1 MKYSIWLCSGA
12 GGICCGSVSL
22 GSSLLLRSSS
32 IFSLFDT
39 CLLHVLFD
47 FSGSFVL
54 YDYFIPYA
62 SVYPYSCVSS
72 HSLWRQ
78 VWVWACICLQ
88 RHGSLALGKVPSLI
102 YKGPWPL
109 LQPVSHH
116 LFHICS
122 MSKQAYDARSSHFIS
137 VFKML
142 GLCKGK

>member
-1 MKYSIWLCSGA
+1 MVLSPWGLHCSYVVLPSFHYLIPA
-12 GGICCGSVSL
+12 CFMCCL
-22 GSSLLLRSSS
+22 TFLDL
-32 IFSLFDT
+32 
-39 CLLHVLFD
+39 
-47 FSGSFVL
+47 FVL
-54 YDYFIPYA
+54 YDYFLPYA

-109 LQPVSHH
+109 LRPVSHH

-122 MSKQAYDARSSHFIS
+122 VSKQAYDARSSHFIS